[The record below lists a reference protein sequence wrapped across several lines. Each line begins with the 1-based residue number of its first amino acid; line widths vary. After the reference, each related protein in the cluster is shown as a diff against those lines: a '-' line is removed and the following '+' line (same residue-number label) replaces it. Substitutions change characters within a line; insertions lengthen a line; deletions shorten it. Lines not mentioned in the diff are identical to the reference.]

1 MTIELMTV
9 NLLVVDDEPI
19 TLSIIRGGLE
29 PQGYNVHCV
38 ESGRDAIGVIETKPV
53 DLAILDYS
61 LPDMC
66 GADLYQQLRA
76 LKPDLPVV
84 FLTAHS
90 NLETAVSLMKSG
102 VRDYLTKP
110 FSLRELAERILSTL
124 GRSLPEGKPSRD
136 TAGKANAGWAPG
148 GYIFSTTETMRAVD
162 AQIKNLPRYADTTV
176 LITGPTGT
184 GKSAVARRIHE
195 LTWGRNG
202 APFVEIDCST
212 IPREL
217 CESELFG
224 HEKGAFTGAHRAKPG
239 LFEAAGKGTAF
250 LDEIG
255 ELDFALQA
263 KFLRVLEARQ
273 FKRVGGQGVLP
284 MQARIIAAT
293 NRNLPGLIQ
302 AGKFREDLYF
312 RLNVFELWMPP
323 LRERR
328 GDILILANHFLEYF
342 AEHYKKH
349 ISGFTPQAMEFL
361 QNCDFPGN
369 VRELRN
375 TVERAVMRTE
385 MTLIDFPHLVSLQRM
400 QPPVN
405 APKPEPQVSK
415 VEPPQ
420 PESARAMN
428 LADLEESK
436 VFEALE
442 LSKGNKSL
450 AAQML
455 GLSRTAFHRRLQKY
469 QSKRLGTTRDGVPE
483 EV

>member
-1 MTIELMTV
+1 M

-29 PQGYNVHCV
+29 PQGYVVHCV
-38 ESGRDAIGVIETKPV
+38 ESGHEAIVVLQNNPV

-66 GADLYQQLRA
+66 GADLYQQLREVR
-76 LKPDLPVV
+76 PDLPVV

-110 FSLRELAERILSTL
+110 FSLQELAERIDSTL
-124 GRSLPEGKPSRD
+124 AESAG
-136 TAGKANAGWAPG
+136 GKAPVPSHKASTGWAPG
-148 GYIFSTTETMRAVD
+148 GYIFGTTETMRAVD
-162 AQIKNLPRYADTTV
+162 AQIKNLPRYLDTTV

-195 LTWGRNG
+195 LTWGKNG

-224 HEKGAFTGAHRAKPG
+224 HEKGAFTGAHKAKPG
-239 LFEAAGKGTAF
+239 LFEAAGNGTAF

-263 KFLRVLEARQ
+263 KLLRVLEARQ
-273 FKRVGGQGVLP
+273 FKRVGGHAVVP

-293 NRNLPGLIQ
+293 NRNLIALVE

-328 GDILILANHFLEYF
+328 GDITILANHFLNYF
-342 AEHYKKH
+342 AGHYKKAVH
-349 ISGFTPQAMEFL
+349 GFAPEALEFL

-375 TVERAVMRTE
+375 MVERAVMRAE
-385 MTLIDFPHLVSLQRM
+385 LAVINFSDLVSLR
-400 QPPVN
+400 PPSFAV
-405 APKPEPQVSK
+405 PPEPRPVL
-415 VEPPQ
+415 EPEAVPQ
-420 PESARAMN
+420 QPAIAAPAPAMK
-428 LADLEESK
+428 LAEMEESK
-436 VFEALE
+436 ILEALA
-442 LSKGNKSL
+442 LADGNKTR
-450 AAQML
+450 AAEML
-455 GLSRTAFHRRLQKY
+455 GLSRTALHRRLQKY
-469 QSKRLGTTRDGVPE
+469 EAKALKSS
-483 EV
+483 

>member
-1 MTIELMTV
+1 MT
-9 NLLVVDDEPI
+9 LLVVDDEPI

-29 PQGYNVHCV
+29 PQGFTVHCV
-38 ESGRDAIGVIETKPV
+38 ESGHEAIVVLQNNPV

-66 GADLYQQLRA
+66 GADLYQQLREVR
-76 LKPDLPVV
+76 PDLPVV

-110 FSLRELAERILSTL
+110 FSLQELAERIQSTL
-124 GRSLPEGKPSRD
+124 EESGTIGKPPGSS
-136 TAGKANAGWAPG
+136 GHKPSPGWAPG
-148 GYIFSTTETMRAVD
+148 GYIFGTTEMMRAVD
-162 AQIKNLPRYADTTV
+162 AQIKNLPRYVDTTV

-195 LTWGRNG
+195 LTWGKNG

-224 HEKGAFTGAHRAKPG
+224 HEKGAFTGAHKAKPG

-263 KFLRVLEARQ
+263 KLLRVLEARQ
-273 FKRVGGQGVLP
+273 FKRVGGHAVVS

-293 NRNLPGLIQ
+293 NRNLTALVQ

-328 GDILILANHFLEYF
+328 GDITILANHFLNYF
-342 AEHYKKH
+342 AGHYKKAIH
-349 ISGFTPQAMEFL
+349 GFAPEALEFL

-375 TVERAVMRTE
+375 MVERAVMRAD
-385 MTLIDFPHLVSLQRM
+385 LPIINFSHLVSLKPPAFASPSEFKPAPELEPEAM
-400 QPPVN
+400 PSQPSIPTGG
-405 APKPEPQVSK
+405 P
-415 VEPPQ
+415 
-420 PESARAMN
+420 AMN

-436 VFEALE
+436 ILEALD
-442 LSKGNKSL
+442 LADGNKTR

-455 GLSRTAFHRRLQKY
+455 GISRTALHRRLQKY
-469 QSKRLGTTRDGVPE
+469 EARKG
-483 EV
+483 

>member
-1 MTIELMTV
+1 M

-29 PQGYNVHCV
+29 PQGYVVHCV
-38 ESGRDAIGVIETKPV
+38 QSGHEAVVALQNNPV

-66 GADLYQQLRA
+66 GADLYQQLRVVR
-76 LKPDLPVV
+76 PDLPVV

-110 FSLRELAERILSTL
+110 FSLQELAERIQSTL
-124 GRSLPEGKPSRD
+124 EESAAL
-136 TAGKANAGWAPG
+136 GKAPGPSHKNTSGWAPG
-148 GYIFSTTETMRAVD
+148 GYIFGTTETMRAVD
-162 AQIKNLPRYADTTV
+162 AQIKNLPRYVDTTV

-195 LTWGRNG
+195 LTWGKNG

-224 HEKGAFTGAHRAKPG
+224 HEKGAFTGAHKAKPG
-239 LFEAAGKGTAF
+239 LFEAAGNGTAF

-263 KFLRVLEARQ
+263 KLLRVLEARQ
-273 FKRVGGQGVLP
+273 FKRVGGHAVVP

-293 NRNLPGLIQ
+293 NRNLTSLVE

-328 GDILILANHFLEYF
+328 GDITILANHFLNYF
-342 AEHYKKH
+342 AGHYKKAIH
-349 ISGFTPQAMEFL
+349 GFAAEAVEFL

-375 TVERAVMRTE
+375 MVERAVMRAE
-385 MTLIDFPHLVSLQRM
+385 LPVINFSDLVSLR
-400 QPPVN
+400 PPSF
-405 APKPEPQVSK
+405 ATAPEPRPALMPGPEAAIEQ
-415 VEPPQ
+415 Q
-420 PESARAMN
+420 PEIASAPQAMK
-428 LADLEESK
+428 LSELEESK
-436 VFEALE
+436 VLEALA
-442 LSKGNKSL
+442 LSDGNKTR
-450 AAQML
+450 AARIL
-455 GLSRTAFHRRLQKY
+455 GLSRTALHRRLQKY
-469 QSKRLGTTRDGVPE
+469 EAKKV
-483 EV
+483 